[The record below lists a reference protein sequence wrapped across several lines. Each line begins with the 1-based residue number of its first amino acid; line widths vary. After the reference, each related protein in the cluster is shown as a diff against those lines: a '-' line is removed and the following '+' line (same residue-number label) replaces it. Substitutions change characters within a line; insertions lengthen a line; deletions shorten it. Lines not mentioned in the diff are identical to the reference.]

1 MDTSDSFS
9 EKPSLASSVMA
20 PPTTAPSISIALHP
34 LVIINISEHWTRVR
48 AQTGKSSKV
57 YGALLGRQKGR
68 TIELCTSFEMKMD
81 PNPNDDSL
89 EDIDLEFLNTNISQF
104 KQVFSDFDFL
114 GWYTTGGELTERDIV
129 LHKQIC
135 TINESPVLLKLD
147 PFGKHTDLPVS
158 VYESVIDII
167 DGDVKMLFI
176 ELEFTLAT
184 EEAERIGVDHICQHS
199 HSNTM
204 VQSAVADHLNA
215 QYSAIT
221 LLNNRIRVIYEY
233 VKAIKENKN
242 VKKNNEILR
251 EIQSLCHRLPVMN
264 SPNFYKE
271 FYTLYN
277 DVTWI
282 SYLAVIMQGS
292 NTLNQYLNKFLVMYD
307 KTITKR
313 GRSILI

>member
-1 MDTSDSFS
+1 M
-9 EKPSLASSVMA
+9 
-20 PPTTAPSISIALHP
+20 
-34 LVIINISEHWTRVR
+34 NISEHWTRVR
-48 AQTGKSSKV
+48 AQLGKETKV

-68 TIELCTSFEMKMD
+68 NTELCTSFEIKM
-81 PNPNDDSL
+81 NPVGESTSVTDDGVAN
-89 EDIDLEFLNTNISQF
+89 EEIDLEFLNTSIGQF

-114 GWYTTGGELTERDIV
+114 GWYTTGGAPTEQDII
-129 LHKQIC
+129 LHKQVC

-158 VYESVIDII
+158 VYESVIDLIN
-167 DGDVKMLFI
+167 GEVTMLFI

-184 EEAERIGVDHICQHS
+184 EEAERIGVDHIAKHS
-199 HSNTM
+199 CSNTM
-204 VQSAVADHLNA
+204 VQSTVADHLNA

-221 LLNNRIRVIYEY
+221 LLHNRIRVIYEY
-233 VKAIKENKN
+233 VKATKDKSSN

-251 EIQSLCHRLPVMN
+251 EIQSLCHRLPVKN

-282 SYLAVIMQGS
+282 AYLGVLMQGS

-313 GRSILI
+313 GRTMLI